1 MAALSWQGDWVKR
14 RGRLEWGFE
23 SYRTLATGSGESVAK
38 AHVSFFILIINPAP
52 ACAHRVE
59 TPGVRLSRCAA
70 ERKLKPTPST
80 FRTVFL
86 RLVMCIKGQVQL
98 NPTSFCFFPPWQRC
112 ELVPVHLRL
121 VSSLLEELSSLQ
133 SKFSSQNSANHTFLR
148 LFSSVSP
155 VKYSSNPGNGG
166 KEKGEERLIL
176 RTQLS
181 TWRK

>member
-1 MAALSWQGDWVKR
+1 M
-14 RGRLEWGFE
+14 
-23 SYRTLATGSGESVAK
+23 TK

-70 ERKLKPTPST
+70 ERKLNPPSPPT
-80 FRTVFL
+80 L
-86 RLVMCIKGQVQL
+86 RLPNSLSAPRNVHKRSSSTEPDRLRAQNTQPFFSGARQTCIPGV
-98 NPTSFCFFPPWQRC
+98 FGAGGVW
-112 ELVPVHLRL
+112 VPVHFRL

-166 KEKGEERLIL
+166 EGRRGGEKKRMRREA
-176 RTQLS
+176 
-181 TWRK
+181 